1 QYYGERSVVYRC
13 KISSCGF
20 RLEGSMWTYLALVL
34 YISMSELFTT
44 GISCLCSRLK
54 EIVSL
59 TQTDT
64 HTPSIWSRCS
74 FLPPNCYDLTLFEV
88 KMRESPLRKF
98 RWEEQVW
105 EDLYYWDIHKEETS
119 DVSNMTIS
127 VLE

>member
-1 QYYGERSVVYRC
+1 
-13 KISSCGF
+13 
-20 RLEGSMWTYLALVL
+20 MWTYLALVL

-64 HTPSIWSRCS
+64 HTPSIWSRFS